1 MKVKTEPQR
10 TSVGRHRGD
19 TAGRASN
26 LTGNV
31 SASAGGGGG
40 RWPEDKRATV
50 AAVAAAYKTR

>member
-1 MKVKTEPQR
+1 MEVKTEPQR

-31 SASAGGGGG
+31 SASGGGGG

>member
-1 MKVKTEPQR
+1 MEVKTEPQR

-31 SASAGGGGG
+31 SASGGGG